1 MTIIVRSIAA
11 QGLDIDT
18 DHTLMVADISIPG
31 FWNYKEDQGH
41 ALGGALSVEWEGRDP
56 LLVVAEILPWQCG

>member
-1 MTIIVRSIAA
+1 MAIIVRSIDA

-31 FWNYKEDQGH
+31 FGNYKEDKGH
-41 ALGGALSVEWEGRDP
+41 ALGGALSVEWEGKGP
-56 LLVVAEILPWQCG
+56 LLVVAEILPSQCG